1 MKPPPP
7 LAAVP
12 LVDQAP
18 RPECIAAPGEMP
30 KLDPRPMP
38 RLPLGTR
45 ARPYRMP
52 LWRLFEKLGD

>member
-1 MKPPPP
+1 MKPL

-12 LVDQAP
+12 LIDQVK
-18 RPECIAAPGEMP
+18 RPECIEAAGEMP

-38 RLPLGTR
+38 RLPR
-45 ARPYRMP
+45 SSHAHRYRMP